1 MKRSVLMVPILLLL
15 LPLFVSAPGAATRA
29 GRAEAAA
36 STGTLSGIITD
47 ATSNKPLAHV
57 LVTVGYLTRG
67 FQRAA
72 ETDAHGRYVIKGLP
86 PTRSI
91 DTYAFAPGYIYHHGV
106 NQTIR
111 AGRTATYSYSMPH
124 DDYPLK
130 HPRILSFYGKRL
142 DARRASFGMVAVQ
155 GTGPFS
161 FEMLAIAPQLGR
173 LVVLEHGAGHHY
185 DGILRVPAGTKAG
198 TYRFYYIA
206 TQLDCF
212 ENKTFPHQD
221 VHLG

>member
-1 MKRSVLMVPILLLL
+1 MKRSVLMTPILLLC
-15 LPLFVSAPGAATRA
+15 FSAPGAAAHA
-29 GRAEAAA
+29 GRADAA
-36 STGTLSGIITD
+36 STGMLSGIIRD

-57 LVTVGYLTRG
+57 LVTVGYLTPG

-72 ETDAHGRYVIKGLP
+72 ETDVHGRYVIAGLP

-106 NQTIR
+106 NQTIH
-111 AGRTATYSYSMPH
+111 AGRTTTYSYNMPR
-124 DDYPLK
+124 DNYAVQ
-130 HPRILSFYGKRL
+130 HPRILSYYGQRVNSRT
-142 DARRASFGMVAVQ
+142 ARFGMVAVQ
-155 GTGPFS
+155 GTDKFS

-185 DGILRVPAGTKAG
+185 DGILHVPAGTKAG

-206 TQLDCF
+206 TQENCI

-221 VHLG
+221 VHL

>member
-1 MKRSVLMVPILLLL
+1 MKRSVLMAPILLLPL
-15 LPLFVSAPGAATRA
+15 LMSAPGATAHE
-29 GRAEAAA
+29 GKAEAAA
-36 STGTLSGIITD
+36 STGALSGVITD

-57 LVTVGYLTRG
+57 LVTVGYLTPG

-106 NQTIR
+106 NQTIH
-111 AGRTATYSYSMPH
+111 AGRTTTYSYSMPR
-124 DDYPLK
+124 DNYAVQ
-130 HPRILSFYGKRL
+130 HPRILSFYGKRV

-155 GTGPFS
+155 GTDKFS

-173 LVVLEHGAGHHY
+173 LVVLQHGAGHHY
-185 DGILRVPAGTKAG
+185 DGILHVPAGTKAG
-198 TYRFYYIA
+198 TYRFYYVA
-206 TQLDCF
+206 TQENCF
-212 ENKTFPHQD
+212 ENKTFPHRD
-221 VHLG
+221 VHL

>member
-1 MKRSVLMVPILLLL
+1 VKRSVLVPPVFLLSLL
-15 LPLFVSAPGAATRA
+15 VFAPTAAARE

-36 STGTLSGIITD
+36 STGTLAGVIRD
-47 ATSNKPLAHV
+47 ATTNRPVAHV
-57 LVTVGYLTRG
+57 LVTVGYLTPG

-72 ETDAHGRYVIKGLP
+72 ETDAHGRYAIMGLP

-111 AGRTATYSYSMPH
+111 AGRTTTYSYSMPR
-124 DDYPLK
+124 DNYPLK
-130 HPRILSFYGKRL
+130 HPRILSFYGQRV
-142 DARRASFGMVAVQ
+142 DARTARFGMVAVQ

-173 LVVLEHGAGHHY
+173 LVVLAHGAGHHY
-185 DGILRVPAGTKAG
+185 DGILHVPARTKPG
-198 TYRFYYIA
+198 TYRFYYVA
-206 TQLDCF
+206 TQENCF

-221 VHLG
+221 VHL